1 MNKPLFSYQKI
12 ILMIIGTLL
21 FVLLFIFVRIPS
33 PLPETDIQLA
43 YGISVLYGVLY
54 GPLVSLFVTL
64 LGHIISDLIVFKS
77 LWWSW
82 IIGSAIV
89 GVFAG
94 IPYYTHNFKKYPKIN
109 LTLYIWNVIGQ
120 MLAWLVT
127 APLLDVV
134 MYQEPKDLS
143 FAQGSIAFG
152 INTITGLLVGVIL
165 VNLYLVFI
173 SKKIINAVNV
183 ILIFLLSPVCI
194 YAIIMTIINFN
205 IYL

>member
-1 MNKPLFSYQKI
+1 MNKTLFSYQKI
-12 ILMIIGTLL
+12 IPMIIGTLL

-82 IIGSAIV
+82 IIGSAIA

-109 LTLYIWNVIGQ
+109 VTLYIWNVIGQ
-120 MLAWLVT
+120 MFAWLVT

-173 SKKIINAVNV
+173 SKKIIKK
-183 ILIFLLSPVCI
+183 
-194 YAIIMTIINFN
+194 
-205 IYL
+205 